1 MRHPAASA
9 HGQQTAAA
17 HQGAKNGAAGAK
29 GGSSQPANPPH
40 PAHPLSPEGENGAA
54 ASPPKVGA
62 TGPAD
67 IGQQAAP
74 VTPPPV
80 EEDIA
85 GPGRSP

>member
-17 HQGAKNGAAGAK
+17 HQAHQGAKNGTAGAK
-29 GGSSQPANPPH
+29 SGSSQPANPPH
-40 PAHPLSPEGENGAA
+40 PAHPLYPEGENGAS
-54 ASPPKVGA
+54 ASPPKIGA
-62 TGPAD
+62 TGPAK

-85 GPGRSP
+85 GPG